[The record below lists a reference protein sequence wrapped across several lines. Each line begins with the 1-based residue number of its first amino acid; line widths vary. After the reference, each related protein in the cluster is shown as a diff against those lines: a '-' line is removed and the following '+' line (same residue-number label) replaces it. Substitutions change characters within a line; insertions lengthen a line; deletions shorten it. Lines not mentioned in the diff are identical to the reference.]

1 MYSCHTHFY
10 LTGYHGRAF
19 EIIKEMEPLEHFTHV
34 FAESDSPD
42 RALCSCADV
51 IFADLQGMDAVEA
64 VRTLVQDKRGEA
76 ELIVFADLK
85 QREALAGEMPVLKDI
100 WAAPMT
106 DEEVRFH
113 FLRWQQ
119 TYKMSKDFWETSQYL
134 DATINHVPNLIWY
147 KDKNG
152 IHEKVNDSFCQTV
165 NKTKEQVQG
174 RGHAY
179 IWDVE
184 KDDPACIESERQVM
198 TKKQTFTS
206 EEIIQTGEGERTLT
220 TYKSPLYDIDGSVMG
235 TVGVAI
241 DVTQEREYEDE
252 IIKKNRALETVFASI
267 DCGVICHSLD
277 GTKILRV
284 NKTALK
290 MLECETREELLKKG
304 FDMIAA
310 SVMEED
316 KQRLQRR
323 ISELKEVGDS
333 RSIEYRVRHKN
344 GDVLHI
350 MGNIKLLEEN
360 GEMFYQRFLLDCTEQ
375 KLQEQKNARHQMEL
389 VQALSTDYS
398 LVCFFNLDSGK
409 GAALR
414 NSDYDGGLFGTIFSG
429 EIMLNK
435 SMELYI
441 QQFVHE
447 EDKEMFRRASEADKI
462 REELDEKKTYVIKYR
477 IVRDGVTEYFEM
489 KAVRTGVREGQ
500 YGVVLG
506 FHSIDEATRKEMEK
520 KAVLEEALLQANR
533 ASKAKSVFLS
543 NMSHDIRTPMNAIVG
558 FTSLALSHME
568 RQEQVKEYLEKIM
581 TSGNHLLSLIN
592 DVLDMSRIESG
603 KIRLEE
609 KPCSLPEIVH
619 GLCNILQ
626 ADVRAKQLGLY
637 VDAVDIYDEDIYC
650 DKLRLN
656 QVLLNVIS
664 NSVKYTKPGG
674 SIHIRIQEEDA
685 GKDGYAR
692 YVFRVRDTGI
702 GMSKE
707 FLEHMF
713 DPFER
718 EENSTI
724 SGIQGTGLGMAITK
738 NIVDM
743 MHGEIEV
750 QSEQGVGTEFKI
762 AFLFRLCTQEQKK
775 WDISELKG
783 CRALVVDHDENNC
796 ESIARILG
804 QIGMQADW
812 MLPGEMVQERVREAA
827 VQKNPYRVCVIGWM
841 LPEIDGIEIAYK
853 IKEEVRDQEERIML
867 LLCADDWA
875 DSEEK
880 ARAAGITAFCSRPLF
895 ISELTRCLHTVL
907 HGEEEKV
914 EKEQQKKARFQGAR
928 ILLAEDVDLNQEI
941 AVELLGDAGFQ
952 TEVADNGQIAVEML
966 QKSEP
971 GYYKLILMDIQMPV
985 MNGYEATKAIR
996 GLENRELASIP
1007 IIAMSAN
1014 AFEEDK
1020 REAMEC
1026 GMNGHIAKP
1035 IDVDAM
1041 FDTLNDVLS

>member
-42 RALCSCADV
+42 RALSSCADV

-64 VRTLVQDKRGEA
+64 VQTLVQDKCKEA

-85 QREALAGEMPVLKDI
+85 QTQALAGEMPQLKDI
-100 WAAPMT
+100 WVMPMT
-106 DEEVRFH
+106 DEEVRFR

-119 TYKMSKDFWETSQYL
+119 TYKMSKDFWETKQYL

-147 KDKNG
+147 KDRNG
-152 IHEKVNDSFCQTV
+152 IHEKVNDSFCKTV

-198 TKKQTFTS
+198 SKKQTFTS

-220 TYKSPLYDIDGSVMG
+220 TYKSPLYDLDGSVMG

-241 DVTQEREYEDE
+241 DVTQERAYEDE
-252 IIKKNRALETVFASI
+252 IIKKNRALETLFSSI

-277 GTKILRV
+277 GSKILRV
-284 NKTALK
+284 NKTALR
-290 MLECETREELLKKG
+290 LLGCETQEELLEKG
-304 FDMIAA
+304 FDMVAA

-316 KQRLQRR
+316 KARLQRR
-323 ISELKEVGDS
+323 IAELKEVGDS
-333 RSIEYRVRHKN
+333 RSIEYRVQHKN

-350 MGNIKLLEEN
+350 MGNVKLLKEN

-375 KLQEQKNARHQMEL
+375 KQQEQKNTRHQMEL
-389 VQALSTDYS
+389 VQALSTDYN

-414 NSDYDGGLFGTIFSG
+414 NNDYDGGLFGTIFSG
-429 EIMLNK
+429 DIMLHK

-447 EDKEMFRRASEADKI
+447 EDKEMLRKASEADKI
-462 REELDEKKTYVIKYR
+462 REELDKKKTYVIKYR
-477 IVRDGVTEYFEM
+477 IVREGVTEYFEM
-489 KAVRTGVREGQ
+489 KVVRTGVWEGQ
-500 YGVVLG
+500 YGIVLG
-506 FHSIDEATRKEMEK
+506 FHSIDEATRSEMEK
-520 KAVLEEALLQANR
+520 KAMLEEALSQANR

-626 ADVRAKQLGLY
+626 ADVRAKQLRLY
-637 VDAVDIYDEDIYC
+637 VDAVDICNEVICC

-674 SIHIRIQEEDA
+674 SITIQVSEEDA
-685 GKDGYAR
+685 GKEGYAR
-692 YVFRVRDTGI
+692 YVFSVRDTGI

-707 FLEHMF
+707 FLEHLF

-743 MHGEIEV
+743 MQGQIEV
-750 QSEQGVGTEFKI
+750 KSEQGVGTEFRI
-762 AFLFRLCTQEQKK
+762 SFLFRLGALGEKK
-775 WDISELKG
+775 WNIPELKG
-783 CRALVVDHDENNC
+783 CRALVVDYNEKSC
-796 ESIARILG
+796 ESVVRMLE
-804 QIGMQADW
+804 QIGMRADW
-812 MLPGEMVQERVREAA
+812 ALPEQGVQECVREA
-827 VQKNPYRVCVIGWM
+827 I
-841 LPEIDGIEIAYK
+841 
-853 IKEEVRDQEERIML
+853 
-867 LLCADDWA
+867 
-875 DSEEK
+875 
-880 ARAAGITAFCSRPLF
+880 
-895 ISELTRCLHTVL
+895 
-907 HGEEEKV
+907 
-914 EKEQQKKARFQGAR
+914 
-928 ILLAEDVDLNQEI
+928 
-941 AVELLGDAGFQ
+941 
-952 TEVADNGQIAVEML
+952 L
-966 QKSEP
+966 QK
-971 GYYKLILMDIQMPV
+971 
-985 MNGYEATKAIR
+985 T
-996 GLENRELASIP
+996 P
-1007 IIAMSAN
+1007 IKSM
-1014 AFEEDK
+1014 
-1020 REAMEC
+1020 
-1026 GMNGHIAKP
+1026 
-1035 IDVDAM
+1035 
-1041 FDTLNDVLS
+1041 

>member
-398 LVCFFNLDSGK
+398 PVCFFNLDSGK

-520 KAVLEEALLQANR
+520 KGR
-533 ASKAKSVFLS
+533 AGRSSA
-543 NMSHDIRTPMNAIVG
+543 
-558 FTSLALSHME
+558 
-568 RQEQVKEYLEKIM
+568 
-581 TSGNHLLSLIN
+581 
-592 DVLDMSRIESG
+592 
-603 KIRLEE
+603 
-609 KPCSLPEIVH
+609 
-619 GLCNILQ
+619 
-626 ADVRAKQLGLY
+626 
-637 VDAVDIYDEDIYC
+637 
-650 DKLRLN
+650 
-656 QVLLNVIS
+656 
-664 NSVKYTKPGG
+664 
-674 SIHIRIQEEDA
+674 A
-685 GKDGYAR
+685 G
-692 YVFRVRDTGI
+692 
-702 GMSKE
+702 
-707 FLEHMF
+707 
-713 DPFER
+713 
-718 EENSTI
+718 
-724 SGIQGTGLGMAITK
+724 
-738 NIVDM
+738 
-743 MHGEIEV
+743 
-750 QSEQGVGTEFKI
+750 EQGEQG
-762 AFLFRLCTQEQKK
+762 QEC
-775 WDISELKG
+775 I
-783 CRALVVDHDENNC
+783 
-796 ESIARILG
+796 
-804 QIGMQADW
+804 
-812 MLPGEMVQERVREAA
+812 P
-827 VQKNPYRVCVIGWM
+827 
-841 LPEIDGIEIAYK
+841 
-853 IKEEVRDQEERIML
+853 
-867 LLCADDWA
+867 
-875 DSEEK
+875 
-880 ARAAGITAFCSRPLF
+880 
-895 ISELTRCLHTVL
+895 
-907 HGEEEKV
+907 
-914 EKEQQKKARFQGAR
+914 FQY
-928 ILLAEDVDLNQEI
+928 V
-941 AVELLGDAGFQ
+941 
-952 TEVADNGQIAVEML
+952 
-966 QKSEP
+966 P
-971 GYYKLILMDIQMPV
+971 
-985 MNGYEATKAIR
+985 
-996 GLENRELASIP
+996 
-1007 IIAMSAN
+1007 
-1014 AFEEDK
+1014 
-1020 REAMEC
+1020 
-1026 GMNGHIAKP
+1026 
-1035 IDVDAM
+1035 
-1041 FDTLNDVLS
+1041 